1 MSLLPLNMITFR
13 GSILLLTV
21 LLSVTSER
29 VTAQRSCAESKQGGR
44 RPVATKQRSVS
55 PAPIDILHQRI
66 TLDLTLGSLIRG
78 ACTITAVPRM
88 DGLESFDLNLE
99 GLATDSVTGQGVTW
113 SHAQDGFLLTLTP
126 DVPLNIVDTVVFT
139 VHYGGDPVTDPSG
152 FGGFYTN
159 TSLIYNLG
167 VAFESVPHSYGRTWF
182 PCLDDFVER
191 STYEFFIRTAGGK
204 KAWCNGSLVERI
216 ALGGD
221 TLINHWSCQG
231 SMPAYLVSVAAAN
244 YTVARDTLPSIMGG
258 TVPVELIASA
268 GDTSD
273 MRASFIHLADAFAHF
288 EDRFGP
294 YRWEKVGYVLTP
306 VGAMEHSTSI
316 HYPSSIADGSLSY
329 ETTMAHEL
337 AHHWFGDLVTCER
350 AEEMYINEG
359 FAEYLSYLFLEQ
371 VYGRSRYMSEVRSN
385 HRSMVQRAHLVD
397 EGWWAL
403 GDMPQT
409 WTYGTTTY
417 NKGADVL
424 HSLRSY
430 VGDQAFFDGLTSFL
444 GTYAFQP
451 VNTGILRDHLSMTS
465 GIDLTSFFTD
475 WILQPGWA
483 AFEIDAQTVT
493 PTEDAWVIQLTLG
506 QKQFGPAQPYTSV
519 PLTVA
524 VVGTDTTNILR
535 DTILVGG
542 TSTEVSLTI
551 PFEPAF
557 IWLNDDD
564 RLSLGFTGSTHMV
577 TNTVAINSTPANF
590 ELRPRTGP
598 ATLMRMEQYWVPAD
612 EGTFV
617 EPFAYVISPDR
628 YWRFTGDWTD
638 PQRFSGRLF
647 FDGRNNLNTL
657 DPGLLHDTLGVAF
670 HEDSLVLLHR
680 HGPDAPWVKW
690 SDLVFTM
697 GSATDGFGRM
707 DLDSLATGEYVL
719 AWRTSPV
726 GIHGH
731 QTTGS
736 WHIGPNPATTSITI
750 RTDVVNPGGSIRL
763 IDGRGRIVRSGVLQ
777 SQQLTMLTEDIAAGR
792 YSIVLSTGT
801 KPDVHIGSVV
811 IAR

>member
-1 MSLLPLNMITFR
+1 MHPIRGTSL
-13 GSILLLTV
+13 
-21 LLSVTSER
+21 LLSVLLATCVHVE
-29 VTAQRSCAESKQGGR
+29 AQHTCAESKQRVHSKTPAKSGNGI
-44 RPVATKQRSVS
+44 

-66 TLDLTLGSLIRG
+66 TLDLTLGNLIRG
-78 ACTITAVPRM
+78 ACTITAVPRV
-88 DGLESFDLNLE
+88 DALESFELHLE
-99 GLATDSVTGQGVTW
+99 GLTTDSVTASGMIW
-113 SHAQDGFLLTLTP
+113 SHAQEGIVLTLLP
-126 DVPLNIVDTVVFT
+126 DLPLNTSDTVVFT
-139 VHYGGDPVTDPSG
+139 VHYSGDPVTDPSG

-159 TSLIYNLG
+159 TALIYNLG

-191 STYEFFIRTAGGK
+191 STYEFHIRTAGGK
-204 KAWCNGSLVERI
+204 KAWCNGSLIERI
-216 ALGGD
+216 QLGGD

-244 YTVARDTLPSIMGG
+244 YVVARDTLATTLGG

-268 GDTSD
+268 NDTAD
-273 MRASFIHLADAFAHF
+273 MRTSFTHLADAFAHF

-316 HYPSSIADGSLSY
+316 HYPSSIADGTLSY
-329 ETTMAHEL
+329 EATMAHEL
-337 AHHWFGDLVTCER
+337 AHHWFGNLVTCER

-371 VYGRSRYMSEVRSN
+371 VYGRARYMSEVRSN

-430 VGDQAFFDGLTSFL
+430 LGDEAFFEGLTSFL
-444 GTYAFQP
+444 GTYAFEP
-451 VNTGILRDHLSMTS
+451 VNTTMLRDHLSMTS
-465 GIDLTSFFTD
+465 GTDLTPFFTD
-475 WILQPGWA
+475 WIMQPGWA
-483 AFEIDAQTVT
+483 AFEVDAQMVT
-493 PTEDAWVIQLTLG
+493 PGDEGWVVQLTLG
-506 QKQFGPAQPYTSV
+506 QKLFGPALPYTEV
-519 PLTVA
+519 PLTLA
-524 VVGTDTTNILR
+524 IIGTDTTNVFR
-535 DTILVGG
+535 DTIPVGG
-542 TSTEVSLTI
+542 TSTDVTMTI
-551 PFEPAF
+551 PFEPAY

-564 RLSLGFTGSTHMV
+564 RLSLAFTGSTHMV

-598 ATLMRMEQYWVPAD
+598 TTLIRMEQYWVPAD
-612 EGTFV
+612 EGTFA

-628 YWRFTGDWTD
+628 YWRFTGDWSD
-638 PQRFSGRLF
+638 PQRFGGRLF
-647 FDGRNNLNTL
+647 YDGRENINTL
-657 DPGLLHDTLGVAF
+657 DPGLLHDTLGVTF
-670 HEDSLVLLHR
+670 REDSLVLLHR
-680 HGPDAPWVKW
+680 SGPDAPWAKW
-690 SDLVFTM
+690 SDQVFPM

-726 GIHGH
+726 GILAPAGPGAW
-731 QTTGS
+731 Q
-736 WHIGPNPATTSITI
+736 IGPNPATTSINI
-750 RTDVVNPGGSIRL
+750 RTDASTVQGLVRL
-763 IDGRGRIVRSGVLQ
+763 LDARGRTVRSGTLVG
-777 SQQLTMLTEDIAAGR
+777 SAMTLTTEGLDAGSYSVMFSNSSGTDI
-792 YSIVLSTGT
+792 
-801 KPDVHIGSVV
+801 HIGNVV
-811 IAR
+811 ITR

>member
-1 MSLLPLNMITFR
+1 MSPLHLNMRPFRGTSLL
-13 GSILLLTV
+13 LLL
-21 LLSVTSER
+21 LLLCCGDLA
-29 VTAQRSCAESKQGGR
+29 AQTTCAASKRGGHPR
-44 RPVATKQRSVS
+44 TRTKSGNGS

-66 TLDLTLGSLIRG
+66 TLDLTLGNLIRG
-78 ACTITAVPRM
+78 ACTITAVPRANE
-88 DGLESFDLNLE
+88 LESFDLNLE
-99 GLATDSVTGQGVTW
+99 GLTTDSVTGAGVNW
-113 SHAQDGFLLTLTP
+113 SHAQNGIMLTLTP
-126 DVPLNIVDTVVFT
+126 DVALNTTDTVEFT
-139 VHYGGDPVTDPSG
+139 VFYGGDPVTDPSG

-159 TSLIYNLG
+159 PSLIYNLG

-191 STYEFFIRTAGGK
+191 STYEFLIRTAGGR
-204 KAWCNGSLVERI
+204 KAWCNGALVERLP
-216 ALGGD
+216 LGGD
-221 TLINHWSCQG
+221 TLINHWACQE

-244 YTVARDTLPSIMGG
+244 YTVARDTLPTILGG
-258 TVPVELIASA
+258 TMPVELIGPAA
-268 GDTSD
+268 DTAD
-273 MRASFIHLADAFAHF
+273 MRASFAHLADAFAHF

-316 HYPSSIADGSLSY
+316 HYPSSIADGSLTY

-337 AHHWFGDLVTCER
+337 AHHWFGNLVTCDR
-350 AEEMYINEG
+350 AEEMYLNEG

-430 VGDQAFFDGLTSFL
+430 MGDQAFFEGLSNFL
-444 GTYAFQP
+444 GTHAFEP
-451 VNTGILRDHLSMTS
+451 VNTVTLREHLSMTS
-465 GIDLTSFFTD
+465 GMDLTPFFTD

-493 PTEDAWVIQLTLG
+493 PAGEDWIVQLDLG
-506 QKQFGPAQPYTSV
+506 QKLFGPAVPYTEV
-519 PLTVA
+519 PITVA
-524 VVGTDTTNILR
+524 VVGTDTTNVLR
-535 DTILVGG
+535 DTMLVGG
-542 TSTEVSLTI
+542 WSTEVSLSV

-590 ELRPRTGP
+590 ELRPRPGP
-598 ATLMRMEQYWVPAD
+598 ATLMRMEQYWVAAD
-612 EGTFV
+612 EGSFA

-638 PQRFSGRLF
+638 PQRFGGRLF
-647 FDGRNNLNTL
+647 YDGRNTLNTL
-657 DPGLLHDTLGVAF
+657 DPGLLRDTLGVSF

-680 HGPDAPWVKW
+680 SGADAPWVKW
-690 SDLVFTM
+690 SDQVFTL
-697 GSATDGFGRM
+697 GSPTDGYGRM

-726 GIHGH
+726 GLRERTSTA
-731 QTTGS
+731 QWS
-736 WHIGPNPATTSITI
+736 VGPNPATTSINVRRDMANGAGTI
-750 RTDVVNPGGSIRL
+750 RIQ
-763 IDGRGRIVRSGVLQ
+763 DGRGRTVHAAALQ
-777 SQQLTMLTEDIAAGR
+777 GRELTISAEGLAAGR
-792 YSIVLSTGT
+792 YSLVFSDGLGPEI
-801 KPDVHIGSVV
+801 HIGHVV
-811 IAR
+811 IGR